1 MVTTFI
7 QTAASAMIGIILI
20 LTIRGKNGE
29 IALLLSIACCCIAL
43 FGVVQILTPVRD
55 FIEALMITSQ
65 IDTDLIKNL
74 MKILGIGLI
83 GEITSSVCADSG
95 NTAIGKTVQLAATAM
110 ILYLSLPLFTA
121 LLELV
126 ERIMGNL

>member
-43 FGVVQILTPVRD
+43 YGVVQILTPVRD

>member
-55 FIEALMITSQ
+55 FIEALMITSK

>member
-20 LTIRGKNGE
+20 LTIRGKKGE

-43 FGVVQILTPVRD
+43 YGVVQILTPVRD

>member
-43 FGVVQILTPVRD
+43 YGVVQILTPVRE

>member
-55 FIEALMITSQ
+55 FIDALMITSQ

>member
-1 MVTTFI
+1 MITTFI
-7 QTAASAMIGIILI
+7 QTAASAIIGIILI

-43 FGVVQILTPVRD
+43 YGVVQILTPVRD

>member
-43 FGVVQILTPVRD
+43 YGVVQILTPVRD

-74 MKILGIGLI
+74 MKILGIGLV

>member
-20 LTIRGKNGE
+20 LSIRGKNGE

>member
-110 ILYLSLPLFTA
+110 ILYLSLPLFTS

>member
-43 FGVVQILTPVRD
+43 FGVVQILTPIRD